1 MIETKATN
9 EKAGVN
15 LEVHFSG
22 DGDDLTTEAA
32 AIVHQMPSL
41 LERTNKR
48 LAFEF
53 MAKLLDDELF
63 DEVIDK
69 SED

>member
-1 MIETKATN
+1 MIEIKATN

-22 DGDDLTTEAA
+22 NGDDLATEAA
-32 AIVHQMPSL
+32 AVVHQMPSL
-41 LERTNKR
+41 LERTSKR
-48 LAFEF
+48 LFFEF
-53 MAKLLDDELF
+53 MAKLIDEEFF
-63 DEVIDK
+63 DEVIDR

>member
-1 MIETKATN
+1 MIEIKATN

-32 AIVHQMPSL
+32 AIIHQMPSL
-41 LERTNKR
+41 LERTSKR
-48 LAFEF
+48 LFFEF
-53 MAKLLDDELF
+53 MAKLIDEEFF
-63 DEVIDK
+63 DEVINR